1 MTIRRPWLWA
11 SSKPSMDPET
21 RQTLIAIIGLTM
33 VQMTN
38 LAKGYNGTVTM
49 AYFVAVLAVI
59 TPEALDKLPT
69 WSSG

>member
-1 MTIRRPWLWA
+1 MN
-11 SSKPSMDPET
+11 PET

-33 VQMTN
+33 VQMTT
-38 LAKGYNGTVTM
+38 LARGYNGMVTM

-69 WSSG
+69 WSNG

>member
-1 MTIRRPWLWA
+1 MN
-11 SSKPSMDPET
+11 PET

-33 VQMTN
+33 VQMTT
-38 LAKGYNGTVTM
+38 LARGFNGMVTM

-69 WSSG
+69 WSNG